1 MNELKPVA
9 CRMKRLGEEI
19 FIANEQDAILF
30 AEQGWVA
37 ESVYI
42 IPDTHRVVSA
52 EFLKVVEMIVT
63 EARDYYSDMNDNVCQ
78 SYADPWEHAAD
89 VCIELR
95 AIIDNKE
102 QS

>member
-1 MNELKPVA
+1 MNDLKPVA

-30 AEQGWVA
+30 AEQGWQA
-37 ESVYI
+37 ESVYT

-52 EFLKVVEMIVT
+52 EFLERLAEETI
-63 EARDYYSDMNDNVCQ
+63 YY
-78 SYADPWEHAAD
+78 AHKTK
-89 VCIELR
+89 LR

-102 QS
+102 PT